1 MTQTPPLSIVL
12 HDTVRNLSAALAA
25 TSLPALEQQREIHGL
40 TPQAQA
46 VLRYM
51 ATFRRH
57 PAIQYLQGQI
67 SAGQP
72 LSSLFAAALFN
83 HSADPAAATLIGHLT
98 NIDTAANLSSLWHMQ
113 AEAWRDAESAVRQH
127 LHGVDLAGRMA
138 RFFGDTLKH
147 YQVLPNLLFPSNQV
161 VYFRAGPQAACLLP
175 PRKAV
180 GESPPWPFSD
190 DREYVLKVTAF
201 HYALL
206 AFDAFLDAHPALAP
220 DLQNRRAAEH
230 LPDSF
235 RSRYPTWREQLAAL
249 LGIAV
254 TAQFLNEVESG
265 AGDAYLLFERRAHQ
279 LPYLKQIAQL
289 IDAYLTL
296 QQRAVHHDLSTYL
309 PYLIQQLTV

>member
-1 MTQTPPLSIVL
+1 MTQTPPLSIVVNNA
-12 HDTVRNLSAALAA
+12 VRDLSAALGA
-25 TSLPALEQQREIHGL
+25 TSLPAVEQQREVHGL

-51 ATFRRH
+51 ETFRRH

-67 SAGQP
+67 SAGHP
-72 LSSLFAAALFN
+72 LSSLYSAALFN
-83 HSADPAAATLIGHLT
+83 LSADPNAAALVGHLT
-98 NIDTAANLSSLWHMQ
+98 NIHTAASLNDLWRMQ
-113 AEAWRDAESAVRQH
+113 ADAWQDAQTAVRQH
-127 LHGVDLAGRMA
+127 LKGVDLAGNMA
-138 RFFGDTLKH
+138 RFFGVNLKH

-161 VYFRAGPQAACLLP
+161 VYFRAGPQAACILP

-206 AFDAFLDAHPALAP
+206 AFDAFLDQHPKLTP
-220 DLQNRRAAEH
+220 ELQNRRAAEH
-230 LPDSF
+230 LPDAF
-235 RSRYPTWREQLAAL
+235 RARYPTWREQLAVL
-249 LGIAV
+249 LGMAI

-279 LPYLKQIAQL
+279 LPYLNQMAQL
-289 IDAYLTL
+289 IDAFLTL
-296 QQRAVHHDLSTYL
+296 QQRGVHHDLSTYL
-309 PYLIQQLTV
+309 PYLVQQLTV